1 MSYLF
6 RRNGIFYFRF
16 AIPAQMRKVYGGK
29 TEIRR
34 SLKTFDKTTAHT
46 LALYIAVHLKAHMT
60 VKRKTIERK
69 VEALRVPT
77 PVEKTLA
84 CIEIRLGEDDPVII
98 INHDNP
104 AEELHAAKLLL
115 ESLQTNTGSPAPS
128 KPTPT
133 PAPSSTNAVT
143 LSELVE
149 KYTEDQL
156 AGDNWSEKTTQENAA
171 IYRLVIA
178 ITGDISVNDVRYEQ
192 ARDFKSALQKLPA
205 NMKKSP
211 LYRNKSVQQILSM
224 DIDVPMA
231 TATVKK
237 HLTRTSSLFRWAVN
251 HGYTDINPFLNMSV
265 KSKRKQNQERL
276 HFDETDLD
284 KIFQPR
290 PKYLHPY
297 YYWLPL
303 LGYYTGCRIEEICQ
317 LHTHDIRQQDGT
329 WVFDINQDGN
339 KKLKTLSSE
348 RLIPIHTHLIDLGF
362 LKFVQKPKRDMLFRE
377 LKRRR
382 DGYSQDA
389 SKWFGRYSDTVGVT
403 HKKKTFHSF
412 RHTLSNTLKNAKI
425 ETKMIIGILGHADSD
440 ISTGRYGGDYE
451 PGILSE
457 AIETIPRLKD
467 IIPYSQV

>member
-1 MSYLF
+1 
-6 RRNGIFYFRF
+6 
-16 AIPAQMRKVYGGK
+16 
-29 TEIRR
+29 
-34 SLKTFDKTTAHT
+34 
-46 LALYIAVHLKAHMT
+46 
-60 VKRKTIERK
+60 
-69 VEALRVPT
+69 
-77 PVEKTLA
+77 
-84 CIEIRLGEDDPVII
+84 
-98 INHDNP
+98 
-104 AEELHAAKLLL
+104 
-115 ESLQTNTGSPAPS
+115 
-128 KPTPT
+128 
-133 PAPSSTNAVT
+133 
-143 LSELVE
+143 
-149 KYTEDQL
+149 
-156 AGDNWSEKTTQENAA
+156 
-171 IYRLVIA
+171 
-178 ITGDISVNDVRYEQ
+178 
-192 ARDFKSALQKLPA
+192 
-205 NMKKSP
+205 
-211 LYRNKSVQQILSM
+211 
-224 DIDVPMA
+224 MA

-251 HGYTDINPFLNMSV
+251 HGYTDINPFLNMGIT
-265 KSKRKQNQERL
+265 SKRKRNQERL
-276 HFDETDLD
+276 HFVETDLD
-284 KIFQPR
+284 KLFQPR

-317 LHTHDIRQQDGT
+317 LHTHDIRQQDGI

-362 LKFVQKPKRDMLFRE
+362 LEFVQKPKRDMLFRE

-425 ETKMIIGILGHADSD
+425 ETKMIICILGHADND

-451 PGILSE
+451 PGVLSE